1 MALQTRPAQANTRGR
16 RTAAATGL
24 ALVVIAGAALESFL
38 LPALPHIQREFG
50 VDAATGALAQV
61 APTLTTIIVTP
72 LAGRF
77 ADVYGA
83 RRTLAALLLIVTAG
97 GLTSAFAPVF
107 PALVVGQVLQGFA
120 LGVLPVAFV
129 VVRGLF
135 AADSIAAA
143 SGGLVALTVGGAG
156 LGVLIAGPLIENTS
170 RAVLFGIPTAVVI
183 IGGLVFFASRVRLDI
198 REPEGPTRIDWAGAS
213 VLSLTL
219 VATVAWLARTSASGW
234 FAPGSLL
241 LLGVAA
247 ALASAWVLI
256 ERRVAQ
262 PMIDVGT
269 LRSRTVGGAVA
280 VGVGIGAG
288 YAAIVYLVPQQIAQP
303 VDGYGL
309 GASATQTGFFLTA
322 AFAAGFVAS
331 PLAGG
336 LAARLGTRVVGVGAM
351 LVLATGAFVAAL
363 STEPAA
369 IIAALALAG
378 IGAGSASTVAFSSA
392 AAGAAEHE
400 VGVSTALVT
409 IARAIGGAL
418 ATQVVASVISASGV
432 EAGGVPDLS
441 AFRLGFLVAMGVA
454 VVGAVLAFLLP
465 KGSGRALRRD
475 GSPSRQQTGS
485 EERLL

>member
-1 MALQTRPAQANTRGR
+1 MAVQTSPAPANTSGR
-16 RTAAATGL
+16 RTAAAVGV

-61 APTLTTIIVTP
+61 APALTTIIVTP

-83 RRTLAALLLIVTAG
+83 KRTLAALLSIVAAG
-97 GLTSAFAPVF
+97 GFTSAFAPIF
-107 PALVVGQVLQGFA
+107 PMLILGQVLQGFA

-129 VVRGLF
+129 IVRGLF
-135 AADSIAAA
+135 TADSIATA

-156 LGVLIAGPLIENTS
+156 LGVLIAGPLIENSS
-170 RAVLFGIPTAVVI
+170 RAVLFGIPTAVAI
-183 IGGLVFFASRVRLDI
+183 FGGLIFFASRVHLGI
-198 REPEGPTRIDWAGAS
+198 REQDSPTRIDWAGAS

-219 VATVAWLARTSASGW
+219 VVTVAWLASASSSGW
-234 FAPGSLL
+234 LAPSSLL
-241 LLGVAA
+241 LLAVVI
-247 ALASAWVLI
+247 ALAAAWVLT

-262 PMIDVGT
+262 PMIDVAT
-269 LRSRTVGGAVA
+269 LRSRAVGGAVA

-288 YAAIVYLVPQQIAQP
+288 YASLVYLVPQQIAQP
-303 VDGYGL
+303 ADGYGL

-322 AFAAGFVAS
+322 AFAAGSVAS
-331 PLAGG
+331 PFAGKI
-336 LAARLGTRVVGVGAM
+336 AVRLGTRVVGVGAM
-351 LVLATGAFVAAL
+351 LVLAAGAFVATL

-369 IIAALALAG
+369 IIAALVLAG

-392 AAGAAEHE
+392 AAGADEHE

-418 ATQVVASVISASGV
+418 ATQVVASIIAASD
-432 EAGGVPDLS
+432 AASGGVPDLS
-441 AFRLGFLVAMGVA
+441 AFRLGFLVAMSVA
-454 VVGAVLAFLLP
+454 VVGALLALLLP
-465 KGSGRALRRD
+465 KGAGRALTLAH
-475 GSPSRQQTGS
+475 P
-485 EERLL
+485 

>member
-1 MALQTRPAQANTRGR
+1 MAIQTLPAPANTSGQRV
-16 RTAAATGL
+16 AAALGL

-83 RRTLAALLLIVTAG
+83 KRALAGLLVIVAAG
-97 GLTSAFAPVF
+97 GLTSAFAPTF
-107 PALVVGQVLQGFA
+107 PVLVLGQVLQGFA

-135 AADSIAAA
+135 SSDAIATA

-156 LGVLIAGPLIENTS
+156 LGVLIAGPIIENSS
-170 RAVLFGIPTAVVI
+170 RAVLFGIPTALVMV
-183 IGGLVFFASRVRLDI
+183 GGLIFFASRVYLGI
-198 REPEGPTRIDWAGAS
+198 REQDSPTRIDWLGAS
-213 VLSLTL
+213 VLSLAL
-219 VATVAWLARTSASGW
+219 VVTVAWLASTSSAGW
-234 FAPGSLL
+234 LAPTSLL
-241 LLGVAA
+241 MLALAVALVAA
-247 ALASAWVLI
+247 WVFI

-262 PMIDVGT
+262 PMIDVAT
-269 LRSRTVGGAVA
+269 LRSRAVGGAVA

-288 YAAIVYLVPQQIAQP
+288 YASVVYLVPQLIAQP
-303 VDGYGL
+303 ADGYGL

-331 PLAGG
+331 PLAGRVAG
-336 LAARLGTRVVGVGAM
+336 RRGARVVGVGAM
-351 LVLATGAFVAAL
+351 LLLAAGAFVATL
-363 STEPAA
+363 STEPGV
-369 IIAALALAG
+369 ILTALVLAG
-378 IGAGSASTVAFSSA
+378 IGAGSASTVAFASA
-392 AAGAAEHE
+392 AAGAVEHE

-418 ATQVVASVISASGV
+418 ATQVVASIISASAVTG
-432 EAGGVPDLS
+432 GGVPDLS
-441 AFRLGFLVAMGVA
+441 AFRAGFLVAMGLA
-454 VVGAVLAFLLP
+454 IVGAALALLLP
-465 KGSGRALRRD
+465 KSAAPAVAL
-475 GSPSRQQTGS
+475 GHP
-485 EERLL
+485 